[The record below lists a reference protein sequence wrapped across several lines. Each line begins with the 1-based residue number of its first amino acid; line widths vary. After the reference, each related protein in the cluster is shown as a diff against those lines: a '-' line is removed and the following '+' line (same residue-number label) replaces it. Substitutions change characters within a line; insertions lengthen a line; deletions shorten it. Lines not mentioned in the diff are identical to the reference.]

1 MSDPEDRHPLWLGD
15 KPLVLASA
23 SRTRFALLA
32 AAGIPAEVEPAE
44 IDERAVSDP
53 QEAKGVAADQIAK
66 SLAHAKALAVSRKL
80 LGRVVLA
87 ADQTLSCGGRLL
99 HKPSSLAA
107 AAEQLAF
114 LSGKT
119 HQLHAAVVIARSG
132 KTMVSFVGQA
142 KLTMRT
148 LSPQMIDRYLEAA
161 GRQRHDERRR
171 LPARGVGPASLPQGD
186 GRAFGHPRPAD
197 AGDFG
202 SIAQP
207 GIGGGV
213 TSADAILNGPHPEV
227 PASAGVSKDAGRW
240 CVLRDAACGR
250 SSA

>member
-32 AAGIPAEVEPAE
+32 AAGIPAEVEPAA

-99 HKPSSLAA
+99 HKPANLTA

-142 KLTMRT
+142 KLSMRT

-161 GRQRHDERRR
+161 GDSV
-171 LPARGVGPASLPQGD
+171 LTSVGGYQLEGLGQHLF
-186 GRAFGHPRPAD
+186 RK
-197 AGDFG
+197 
-202 SIAQP
+202 
-207 GIGGGV
+207 V
-213 TSADAILNGPHPEV
+213 TGEHSAILGLPMLQTLAE
-227 PASAGVSKDAGRW
+227 
-240 CVLRDAACGR
+240 LRSLGLVAA
-250 SSA
+250 

>member
-32 AAGIPAEVEPAE
+32 AAGIPAEVEPAD

-87 ADQTLSCGGRLL
+87 ADQTLSCGGKLL
-99 HKPSSLAA
+99 HKPVSLAA

-161 GRQRHDERRR
+161 GDSVMTSVGGYQLEGLGQHLFRKVTGEHSTILG
-171 LPARGVGPASLPQGD
+171 LPMLETLGQLRSLGL
-186 GRAFGHPRPAD
+186 
-197 AGDFG
+197 
-202 SIAQP
+202 
-207 GIGGGV
+207 V
-213 TSADAILNGPHPEV
+213 
-227 PASAGVSKDAGRW
+227 
-240 CVLRDAACGR
+240 AA
-250 SSA
+250 

>member
-1 MSDPEDRHPLWLGD
+1 VAVPVENNPVMGDPGDAHPLWLGD

-32 AAGIPAEVEPAE
+32 AAGLPAEMAPAA
-44 IDERAVSDP
+44 IDERAVSGP
-53 QEAKGVAADQIAK
+53 QEAKGVGADQIAK

-80 LGRVVLA
+80 LGRVVLG

-99 HKPSSLAA
+99 HKPETAAA

-142 KLTMRT
+142 KLSMRT
-148 LSPQMIDRYLEAA
+148 LSPQMIDRYLAAA
-161 GRQRHDERRR
+161 GDSVT
-171 LPARGVGPASLPQGD
+171 ASVGGYQIEGLGQHLFRKVVGEHS
-186 GRAFGHPRPAD
+186 
-197 AGDFG
+197 
-202 SIAQP
+202 
-207 GIGGGV
+207 
-213 TSADAILNGPHPEV
+213 AILGLPMAETLNQ
-227 PASAGVSKDAGRW
+227 
-240 CVLRDAACGR
+240 LRALGLVAA
-250 SSA
+250 